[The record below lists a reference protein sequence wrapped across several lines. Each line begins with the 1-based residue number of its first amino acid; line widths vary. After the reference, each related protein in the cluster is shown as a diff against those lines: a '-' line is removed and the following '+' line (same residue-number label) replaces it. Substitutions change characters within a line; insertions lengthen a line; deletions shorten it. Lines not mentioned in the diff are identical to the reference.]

1 MNPGRNDPCPCGSGK
16 KYKKCCLLKKRDA
29 DSFILG
35 LNNLYALV
43 KTINTQ
49 LITKSNKS
57 DYSIADFTDA
67 MDLAITS
74 NALSL
79 IKAVI
84 QDNYYSITNLLNIR
98 NIIEHHVLLLMEE
111 SGNISDTQKELF
123 NEQYKLIEY
132 KSYKDNKLVLTGT
145 VIDPEQMEEN
155 YLSAK
160 SMFIKHGFSES
171 NVKAFLQT
179 RVPFL
184 CDKKF
189 NFNSAIK
196 KYCPDFEEA
205 YIYLSRRIHP
215 STYYEP
221 VNTEYVQRIIM
232 VIVFM
237 LTDRYTKQNIS
248 SKMALPYFEES
259 RIVYGTPQLPSF
271 GQILFDIQKKQ
282 WEITMNI
289 ADFFAKKL
297 KENNYVSCFFREV
310 SMVIHDINTDSHLG
324 YCENTK
330 LKFKA
335 IAEMFACF
343 DKTYF
348 QKDPNQGQAAY
359 LLMDI
364 HEVLKD
370 YEMYGKDAPADIL
383 EKAFDRYKEAY
394 PNSKIS
400 IDTFSKSFRKSTG
413 FLIDEK
419 GTCITLCKLVSNYIE
434 TLLSEIKNTEQ
445 GENFIELY
453 KLLYFESQ
461 NMSHGCGYLYF
472 ANQGAWSED
481 INVILFLDKSIQYV
495 LGKFCMISAE
505 YHFPNEENDDF
516 LELFLTSAKEMN
528 ELIATKNEIMQKVPR
543 VGKIF

>member
-16 KYKKCCLLKKRDA
+16 KYKKCCMNKMQDA
-29 DSFILG
+29 ESFILE

-43 KTINTQ
+43 KIINTQ
-49 LITKSNKS
+49 LITKSNKC
-57 DYSIADFTDA
+57 DYSVADFTDA

-79 IKAVI
+79 IKAII
-84 QDNYYSITNLLNIR
+84 QDNYRSITNLLNIR
-98 NIIEHHVLLLMEE
+98 SIIEHYALLLMDE
-111 SGNISDTQKELF
+111 SGDISDTQKELF

-132 KSYKDNKLVLTGT
+132 KSYKDNKLILTGT

-160 SMFIKHGFSES
+160 SVFIKHGFSES
-171 NVKAFLQT
+171 NVKAFLRT

-184 CDKKF
+184 CDKDF

-196 KYCPDFEEA
+196 KYCPDFEKA

-215 STYYEP
+215 STYYET
-221 VNTEYVQRIIM
+221 VNTEYVQSIIS

-237 LTDRYTKQNIS
+237 LTDRYTKQTVPS
-248 SKMALPYFEES
+248 RMALPYFEES
-259 RIVYGTPQLPSF
+259 RLVYGTQQLPSF
-271 GQILFDIQKKQ
+271 SQFLFDIQKKQ

-297 KENNYVSCFFREV
+297 KEDNYVSCFFREV
-310 SMVIHDINTDSHLG
+310 SMVIHDINTDAQLD

-348 QKDPNQGQAAY
+348 QKDPHQGHAAY

-370 YEMYGKDAPADIL
+370 YEMYDKDVPADIL
-383 EKAFDRYKEAY
+383 EKAFARYKEVY
-394 PNSKIS
+394 PNSEVP
-400 IDTFSKSFRKSTG
+400 IDDFLKSFKKSTG

-419 GTCITLCKLVSNYIE
+419 GKCTTLCKLVSDFIE
-434 TLLSEIKNTEQ
+434 ALLSEIKNTKR
-445 GENFIELY
+445 GENLIELY

-505 YHFPNEENDDF
+505 YQFPFEENNDY
-516 LELFLTSAKEMN
+516 LELFLTSLEEMTK
-528 ELIATKNEIMQKVPR
+528 LIDTKNESMQKVPR
-543 VGKIF
+543 VGKTF

>member
-1 MNPGRNDPCPCGSGK
+1 MNK
-16 KYKKCCLLKKRDA
+16 KHDA
-29 DSFILG
+29 ESFISG

-57 DYSIADFTDA
+57 DYLLADFTDA
-67 MDLAITS
+67 IDLAVTS

-79 IKAVI
+79 IKAVM
-84 QDNYYSITNLLNIR
+84 QDNFCSITNLLNIR
-98 NIIEHHVLLLMEE
+98 NIIEHYVLLLMDE
-111 SGNISDTQKELF
+111 SGDISDTQKELF

-132 KSYKDNKLVLTGT
+132 KSYKDNKLILTGT
-145 VIDPEQMEEN
+145 VIDPEQMEKN
-155 YLSAK
+155 YQSAK
-160 SMFIKHGFSES
+160 SVFIKHGFSES
-171 NVKAFLQT
+171 NIKAYLRT

-184 CDKKF
+184 CDKEF
-189 NFNSAIK
+189 NFNSAIQ
-196 KYCPDFEEA
+196 KYCPDFENA

-221 VNTEYVQRIIM
+221 VNIKYVQSIIM

-259 RIVYGTPQLPSF
+259 RLVYGTPQLPSF
-271 GQILFDIQKKQ
+271 GQALFDIQKRQ

-297 KENNYVSCFFREV
+297 KEDNYVSCFFREV
-310 SMVIHDINTDSHLG
+310 SMVIHDINTDSQLG

-359 LLMDI
+359 LLMDV

-370 YEMYGKDAPADIL
+370 YEMHGKDAPADIL
-383 EKAFDRYKEAY
+383 EKAFDRYKDTY
-394 PNSKIS
+394 PNSEIS
-400 IDTFSKSFRKSTG
+400 IDAFSKSFRKSTG

-419 GTCITLCKLVSNYIE
+419 GNCITLCKLVSNYIE
-434 TLLSEIKNTEQ
+434 SLLSEIKNTEQ
-445 GENFIELY
+445 GEKFIDLY
-453 KLLYFESQ
+453 KLIYFESQ

-505 YHFPNEENDDF
+505 YHFPNEENNDF

-543 VGKIF
+543 VGKTF

>member
-1 MNPGRNDPCPCGSGK
+1 MKPGRNDPCPCGSGK
-16 KYKKCCLLKKRDA
+16 KYKKCCMNKKHDA
-29 DSFILG
+29 ESFILG
-35 LNNLYALV
+35 LNKLYALV
-43 KTINTQ
+43 KTINTE

-57 DYSIADFTDA
+57 DYSLADFTDA
-67 MDLAITS
+67 IDLAITS

-79 IKAVI
+79 IKAVM
-84 QDNYYSITNLLNIR
+84 QDNFCSITNLLNIR
-98 NIIEHHVLLLMEE
+98 NIIEHYVLLLMDE
-111 SGNISDTQKELF
+111 SGDISDTQKELF
-123 NEQYKLIEY
+123 NEQYKLVEY
-132 KSYKDNKLVLTGT
+132 KSYKDNKLILTGT
-145 VIDPEQMEEN
+145 VIDPEQMDAN
-155 YLSAK
+155 YKSAK
-160 SMFIKHGFSES
+160 SLFIKYGFSEAKI
-171 NVKAFLQT
+171 KAFLQT

-189 NFNSAIK
+189 NFNLSIK

-221 VNTEYVQRIIM
+221 VDKKYVQSIILI
-232 VIVFM
+232 IVLM
-237 LTDRYTKQNIS
+237 LTDRYTKQTVS

-259 RIVYGTPQLPSF
+259 RLVYGTPQLPSF
-271 GQILFDIQKKQ
+271 GQFLFDIQKKQ

-297 KENNYVSCFFREV
+297 KEDNYVSCFFREV
-310 SMVIHDINTDSHLG
+310 SMVIHDINTDSQLG

-364 HEVLKD
+364 HEVFKD
-370 YEMYGKDAPADIL
+370 HEMLGENAPADIL
-383 EKAFDRYKEAY
+383 EKAFARYKEVY
-394 PNSKIS
+394 PSTEIS
-400 IDTFSKSFRKSTG
+400 IDDFSKSFKASTG

-419 GTCITLCKLVSNYIE
+419 GKCTTLCKLVSNYIE
-434 TLLSEIKNTEQ
+434 SVLSEIKDTEQ
-445 GENFIELY
+445 GSNLIELY
-453 KLLYFESQ
+453 KLSYFESQ

-505 YHFPNEENDDF
+505 YQFPFEENNDY
-516 LELFLTSAKEMN
+516 LELFLTSAKEMTK
-528 ELIATKNEIMQKVPR
+528 LIDTKNEVFQKVPR
-543 VGKIF
+543 VGKTF

>member
-1 MNPGRNDPCPCGSGK
+1 MTSPFC
-16 KYKKCCLLKKRDA
+16 A
-29 DSFILG
+29 
-35 LNNLYALV
+35 
-43 KTINTQ
+43 
-49 LITKSNKS
+49 KS
-57 DYSIADFTDA
+57 
-67 MDLAITS
+67 
-74 NALSL
+74 
-79 IKAVI
+79 IK
-84 QDNYYSITNLLNIR
+84 LLNI
-98 NIIEHHVLLLMEE
+98 V
-111 SGNISDTQKELF
+111 F

-132 KSYKDNKLVLTGT
+132 KSYKGNKLIVTET
-145 VIDPEQMEEN
+145 IIDLEQMEQN

-160 SMFIKHGFSES
+160 SVFVKHGFSES
-171 NVKAFLQT
+171 NVKAFLRT

-184 CDKKF
+184 CDKDF
-189 NFNSAIK
+189 NFNSSIK
-196 KYCPDFEEA
+196 KYCPDFEDA

-215 STYYEP
+215 ATYYEP
-221 VNTEYVQRIIM
+221 VNIKYVQSVIM

-248 SKMALPYFEES
+248 SKMSLPYFEES

-364 HEVLKD
+364 HEVFKD
-370 YEMYGKDAPADIL
+370 HEMRGENAPADIL
-383 EKAFDRYKEAY
+383 EKAFARYKEVY
-394 PNSKIS
+394 PNSEIS
-400 IDTFSKSFRKSTG
+400 IDAFSKSFRTSTG
-413 FLIDEK
+413 FLIDEEGK
-419 GTCITLCKLVSNYIE
+419 CITLCKLVSNYIE
-434 TLLSEIKNTEQ
+434 ALLSEIKNTDQ
-445 GENFIELY
+445 GEKFINLY
-453 KLLYFESQ
+453 KLIYFESQ

-481 INVILFLDKSIQYV
+481 INVILFLDKSIQYI
-495 LGKFCMISAE
+495 LDKFCMISAE
-505 YHFPNEENDDF
+505 YQFPNEENNDF
-516 LELFLTSAKEMN
+516 LELFLTSTKEMTT
-528 ELIATKNEIMQKVPR
+528 LIEAKNKIFSEVPR
-543 VGKIF
+543 VGKTF

>member
-1 MNPGRNDPCPCGSGK
+1 MNPSRNDPCPCGSGK
-16 KYKKCCLLKKRDA
+16 KYKKCCLLKKHST

-35 LNNLYALV
+35 LSNLYALV

-57 DYSIADFTDA
+57 DYSLADFTDA

-84 QDNYYSITNLLNIR
+84 QDNYCSITNLLNIR
-98 NIIEHHVLLLMEE
+98 NIIEHYVLLLMDE
-111 SGNISDTQKELF
+111 SGDISDTQKELF

-132 KSYKDNKLVLTGT
+132 KSYKGNKLILAGT

-155 YLSAK
+155 HLSAK
-160 SMFIKHGFSES
+160 SVFIKYGFSES
-171 NVKAFLQT
+171 NIKAFLQT

-189 NFNSAIK
+189 NFNSTIQ
-196 KYCPDFEEA
+196 KYCPDFEDA

-221 VNTEYVQRIIM
+221 VNTEYVQKIIM

-259 RIVYGTPQLPSF
+259 RLVYGTPQIPSF
-271 GQILFDIQKKQ
+271 GQALFDIQKKQ

-297 KENNYVSCFFREV
+297 KEDNYVSCFFREV
-310 SMVIHDINTDSHLG
+310 SMVIHDINTDSQLG

-348 QKDPNQGQAAY
+348 QEDPNQGQAAY

-370 YEMYGKDAPADIL
+370 HEMMDKEPPEDIF
-383 EKAFDRYKEAY
+383 EKAFVRYKEVY
-394 PNSKIS
+394 PNSEIS
-400 IDTFSKSFRKSTG
+400 IDAFSKSFRKSTG

-419 GTCITLCKLVSNYIE
+419 GNCITLCKLVSNYIHAMFD
-434 TLLSEIKNTEQ
+434 EIKNTDQ
-445 GENFIELY
+445 TANFIEFY

-481 INVILFLDKSIQYV
+481 INVIVFLDGALRYL
-495 LGKFCMISAE
+495 LGKLCIISAE
-505 YHFPNEENDDF
+505 YQFPNEEDNDF
-516 LELFLTSAKEMN
+516 LELFLTSVKEMTD
-528 ELIATKNEIMQKVPR
+528 LIDAKNEIFQKVPR
-543 VGKIF
+543 VGKTF

>member
-1 MNPGRNDPCPCGSGK
+1 MN
-16 KYKKCCLLKKRDA
+16 KKRDA
-29 DSFILG
+29 ESFILG
-35 LNNLYALV
+35 LNNPYALV

-49 LITKSNKS
+49 LITNSNKS
-57 DYSIADFTDA
+57 DYSVADFTDA

-79 IKAVI
+79 IKAVM
-84 QDNYYSITNLLNIR
+84 QDNFCSITNLLNIR
-98 NIIEHHVLLLMEE
+98 NIIEHYVLLLMDE
-111 SGNISDTQKELF
+111 SGDIPDTQKELF
-123 NEQYKLIEY
+123 NEQYKLVEY
-132 KSYKDNKLVLTGT
+132 KSYKDNKLILTGT
-145 VIDPEQMEEN
+145 VIDPEQMDEN
-155 YLSAK
+155 YQSAK
-160 SMFIKHGFSES
+160 SVFMKHGFSEA
-171 NVKAFLQT
+171 NIKAFLRT

-184 CDKKF
+184 CDKEF
-189 NFNSAIK
+189 NFNSAIQ

-289 ADFFAKKL
+289 AYFFAKKL

-364 HEVLKD
+364 HEVFKD
-370 YEMYGKDAPADIL
+370 HEMLGENAPADIL
-383 EKAFDRYKEAY
+383 EKAFARYKEVY
-394 PNSKIS
+394 PNSEIS
-400 IDTFSKSFRKSTG
+400 IDTFSKSFRTSTG

-419 GTCITLCKLVSNYIE
+419 GKCITLCKLVSNYIE
-434 TLLSEIKNTEQ
+434 ALLSEIKNTDQDEK
-445 GENFIELY
+445 FINLY
-453 KLLYFESQ
+453 KLIYFESQ

-505 YHFPNEENDDF
+505 YQFPFEENDDY
-516 LELFLTSAKEMN
+516 LELFLRSAKEMTK
-528 ELIATKNEIMQKVPR
+528 LIDTKNEIMQKVPR
-543 VGKIF
+543 VGKTF

>member
-16 KYKKCCLLKKRDA
+16 KYKKCCMNKKQEA
-29 DSFILG
+29 ESFILG
-35 LNNLYALV
+35 LNNFYALV
-43 KTINTQ
+43 KAINTQ
-49 LITKSNKS
+49 LITKSNKC
-57 DYSIADFTDA
+57 DYSAADFADA

-79 IKAVI
+79 IKAVM
-84 QDNYYSITNLLNIR
+84 QDNFCSITNLLNIR
-98 NIIEHHVLLLMEE
+98 NIIEHYVLLLMDE
-111 SGNISDTQKELF
+111 SGDISDTQKELF

-132 KSYKDNKLVLTGT
+132 KSYKDNKLILTGT

-155 YLSAK
+155 YKSAK
-160 SMFIKHGFSES
+160 SLFIKHGFSEA
-171 NVKAFLQT
+171 NIKAFLQT

-189 NFNSAIK
+189 NFNLAIK

-215 STYYEP
+215 STYYET
-221 VNTEYVQRIIM
+221 VNTEYVQNIIL

-237 LTDRYTKQNIS
+237 LTDRYTKQNAPQ
-248 SKMALPYFEES
+248 KMSLPYFQES
-259 RIVYGTPQLPSF
+259 MIIYGTSQMPTSAQT
-271 GQILFDIQKKQ
+271 LFDIQKKQ

-289 ADFFAKKL
+289 ANFFAKKL
-297 KENNYVSCFFREV
+297 KEDNYVSCFFREV
-310 SMVIHDINTDSHLG
+310 SMVIHDINTDSQLG

-364 HEVLKD
+364 HEVFKD
-370 YEMYGKDAPADIL
+370 HEMLGENAPADIL
-383 EKAFDRYKEAY
+383 EKAFARYKEVY
-394 PNSKIS
+394 PSSEIS
-400 IDTFSKSFRKSTG
+400 IDDFSKSFKASTG

-419 GTCITLCKLVSNYIE
+419 GKCTTLCKLVSNYIE
-434 TLLSEIKNTEQ
+434 SLLSEIKDTEQ
-445 GENFIELY
+445 GSNLIELY
-453 KLLYFESQ
+453 KLSYFESQ

-481 INVILFLDKSIQYV
+481 INVILFLDKSIQYI

-505 YHFPNEENDDF
+505 YQFPFEENDDY
-516 LELFLTSAKEMN
+516 LELFLTSAKEMTK
-528 ELIATKNEIMQKVPR
+528 LIDTKNEIMQKVPR
-543 VGKIF
+543 VGKTF

>member
-1 MNPGRNDPCPCGSGK
+1 MNPRRNDPCPCGSGK

-49 LITKSNKS
+49 LIAKSNKS
-57 DYSIADFTDA
+57 DYSIADFNDA

-84 QDNYYSITNLLNIR
+84 QDNYCSITNLLNIR
-98 NIIEHHVLLLMEE
+98 NIIEHHVLMLMDE
-111 SGNISDTQKELF
+111 SGDISDTQKELF

-132 KSYKDNKLVLTGT
+132 KSYKDNKLILTGT
-145 VIDPEQMEEN
+145 VIDPEQMEQN

-160 SMFIKHGFSES
+160 SVFIKHGFSES
-171 NVKAFLQT
+171 KVKAFLRT

-184 CDKKF
+184 CDKDF

-196 KYCPDFEEA
+196 KYCPDFEDA

-221 VNTEYVQRIIM
+221 VNTKYVQSIVL

-237 LTDRYTKQNIS
+237 ITDRYTKQNLS
-248 SKMALPYFEES
+248 QKMSLPYFQES
-259 RIVYGTPQLPSF
+259 MIVYGTSQMPTSAQA
-271 GQILFDIQKKQ
+271 LFDIQKKQ

-297 KENNYVSCFFREV
+297 KEDNYVSCFFREV
-310 SMVIHDINTDSHLG
+310 SMVIHDINTDSQLG

-370 YEMYGKDAPADIL
+370 HEMRGEDVPAEIL
-383 EKAFDRYKEAY
+383 EKAFARYKDLY
-394 PNSKIS
+394 PNSEIS
-400 IDTFSKSFRKSTG
+400 IDAFSKSFGKSTG

-419 GTCITLCKLVSNYIE
+419 GNCITLCKLVSNYIE
-434 TLLSEIKNTEQ
+434 TLFSEIKNTEQ
-445 GENFIELY
+445 GSNLIELY
-453 KLLYFESQ
+453 KLSYFESQ

-481 INVILFLDKSIQYV
+481 INVILFLDRSIQYI
-495 LGKFCMISAE
+495 LGKFCVISAE
-505 YHFPNEENDDF
+505 YQFPNEDNNDF
-516 LELFLTSAKEMN
+516 FELFLTSAKE
-528 ELIATKNEIMQKVPR
+528 LAALLDAKNEIFQKVPR
-543 VGKIF
+543 VNKVF